1 MNQTILAQKEANVN
15 ALADKMKEA
24 SSIVMV
30 EYRGLTV
37 AEINELRRNLRAEEV
52 EFKVYKNAIA
62 RRASEKLGYDDFA
75 GGLVGPNALAFGKD
89 PVAPARVLAKFA
101 KDHNALVLKTGIV
114 DGEMVDA
121 DTIKKLSALPN
132 KEGMLAKFASCLNAP
147 LIKFAMTVKAVAE
160 AKENDTFAVKEA
172 EAKEEVPA
180 AEAAEEPA
188 VEEAAAE

>member
-1 MNQTILAQKEANVN
+1 MNKDVLAQKEADVA
-15 ALADKMKEA
+15 ALAEKIDAA

-37 AEINELRRNLRAEEV
+37 KEVTELRRSLREEDV

-62 RRASEKLGYDDFA
+62 RRASEKLGFDEFSKN
-75 GGLVGPNALAFGKD
+75 LIGPNALAFGKD

-101 KDHNALVLKTGIV
+101 KEHDKLVLKTGIV
-114 DGEMVDA
+114 DGEIVDE

-147 LIKFAMTVKAVAE
+147 VIKFAMTVKALAE
-160 AKENDTFAVKEA
+160 AKENGTVKVA
-172 EAKEEVPA
+172 EA
-180 AEAAEEPA
+180 A
-188 VEEAAAE
+188 VEEAAQPAAEEAAAE